1 MTQNELMHEA
11 LRLADEAFTDGE
23 VPVGAVVALGGKI
36 VGRGRNKRENERNAL
51 CHAEIEAIDE
61 ACRTLGGWRLW
72 ECDLYVTLEP
82 CPMCAG
88 AAVNARIKRII
99 FGAYDEKNGAC
110 GSVANI
116 PTMNF
121 SHKPEL
127 CGGFCEAECAALLKD
142 FFAGLREKKPCEPAR
157 FFVESK
163 NELKRGM
170 FISRTECGTVTYD
183 LRFRADGEKPLES
196 DTASELETLFTD
208 KARGKERGIILFTA
222 MSSGEGFK
230 LVTAGLTHRKA
241 GALVCDVLKE
251 IACSGASESTKK
263 EAAAMLSVIDGITTE
278 GMIY

>member
-1 MTQNELMHEA
+1 MTENELMNEA
-11 LRLADEAFTDGE
+11 LRLAGEAFAEGE

-36 VGRGRNKRENERNAL
+36 VGRGRNRREKECNAL
-51 CHAEIEAIDE
+51 CHAEVEAIDE

-142 FFAGLREKKPCEPAR
+142 FFAGLRGERNCEPAR
-157 FFVESK
+157 DFIENK
-163 NELKRGM
+163 NGLKRGL

-183 LRFRADGEKPLES
+183 LRFRAEGEKPLDS
-196 DTASELETLFTD
+196 DTAAELEKLFTD
-208 KARGKERGIILFTA
+208 KARSKEKGIILFAA
-222 MSSGEGFK
+222 MSGGEGFK
-230 LVTAGLTHRKA
+230 LVTAGLTHRRA

-251 IACSGASESTKK
+251 TAFSDAAESTKK
-263 EAAAMLSVIDGITTE
+263 EAADMLSVIDGITTE
-278 GMIY
+278 RMIY